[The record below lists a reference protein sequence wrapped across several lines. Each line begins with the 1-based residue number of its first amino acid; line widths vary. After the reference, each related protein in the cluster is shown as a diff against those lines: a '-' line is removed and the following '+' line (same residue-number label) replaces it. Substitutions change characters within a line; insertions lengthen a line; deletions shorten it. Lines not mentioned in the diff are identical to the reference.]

1 MTDTYLVT
9 GAMGCIGAWT
19 LYHLVKQGKR
29 AVSFD
34 VTENRSRLDL
44 LLSRAEQET
53 ITFVLG
59 DLTQFDQV
67 RAVLRDQQVT
77 HIIHLAALQVPTC
90 RANPTLGTQVNV
102 TGTMNVF
109 EGARQSGIAHV
120 VQASSIAVY
129 GSPDDYPTS
138 LLPADAPML
147 PHTLYGVFK
156 VADEGIGRIYWQ
168 DYQLSSTAL
177 RPYTVYG
184 VGRDQG
190 LTSEPTKAM
199 LAAARG
205 EDYHIGF
212 GGRMQFHLA
221 SDMAQQFIEAAEKPL
236 AGTFGFNLGTAP
248 VAVSE
253 VARLIMEI
261 KPGVTITSADTVLP
275 FPEGCDGS
283 ALRAAFEHVYETP
296 LAEGVRDTIRRFEA
310 LRP

>member
-1 MTDTYLVT
+1 
-9 GAMGCIGAWT
+9 
-19 LYHLVKQGKR
+19 
-29 AVSFD
+29 
-34 VTENRSRLDL
+34 
-44 LLSRAEQET
+44 
-53 ITFVLG
+53 
-59 DLTQFDQV
+59 
-67 RAVLRDQQVT
+67 
-77 HIIHLAALQVPTC
+77 
-90 RANPTLGTQVNV
+90 
-102 TGTMNVF
+102 
-109 EGARQSGIAHV
+109 
-120 VQASSIAVY
+120 
-129 GSPDDYPTS
+129 
-138 LLPADAPML
+138 ML

-168 DYQLSSTAL
+168 DYQISSTVL

-205 EDYHIGF
+205 ENYHIGF

-221 SDMAQQFIEAAEKPL
+221 SDMAQQFIDAAEKPL
-236 AGTFGFNLGTAP
+236 PGTFGFNLGTAP

-283 ALRAAFEHVYETP
+283 ALRYKFSRQFSVVGA
-296 LAEGVRDTIRRFEA
+296 GGWR
-310 LRP
+310 